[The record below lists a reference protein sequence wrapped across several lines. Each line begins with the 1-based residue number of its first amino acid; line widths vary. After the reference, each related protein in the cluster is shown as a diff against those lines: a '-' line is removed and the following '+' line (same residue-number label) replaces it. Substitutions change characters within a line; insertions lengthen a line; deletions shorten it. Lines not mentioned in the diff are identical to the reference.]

1 MKNSKIIN
9 FFGGPG
15 IGKSTQ
21 AAGLYSMM
29 KKNGM
34 SVELTYE
41 FPKILA
47 WDENLSAIK
56 DQFYITANQHRNITR
71 LYGKVDYI
79 IIDSP
84 ILFGMVYKNKYG
96 TSYPQG
102 IYGDSFDKFLLDLF
116 NQYENINILL
126 KRKELDYQDMGRFQD
141 LKESEEIDQSLKNIL
156 ETNNVNYMEFEVSDD
171 LTKKLYNK
179 LFN

>member
-1 MKNSKIIN
+1 M
-9 FFGGPG
+9 
-15 IGKSTQ
+15 
-21 AAGLYSMM
+21 
-29 KKNGM
+29 
-34 SVELTYE
+34 
-41 FPKILA
+41 
-47 WDENLSAIK
+47 
-56 DQFYITANQHRNITR
+56 
-71 LYGKVDYI
+71 YGKVDYI

-141 LKESEEIDQSLKNIL
+141 LKESKEIDQSLKNIL